1 MDHQGQPSG
10 AVDQLA
16 KKARCTIPTAS
27 ENSPRLPRLNE
38 GGKSPPVPG
47 NPLLPDALVLLAI
60 TLFILCHL
68 SPAEI
73 LRDTTTVG
81 GDTPAHNYIAS
92 HLRHTLLHHGRIIS
106 WASGW
111 WGGFPLFQYY
121 FPLPYIGIALLSLLI
136 PFNVAFKILSISG
149 LLLLPLSAYCAVRL
163 LRFPRPTPL
172 IAALFMVPFLFVRD
186 HTMWGVNVASTLA
199 GMISNS
205 LSFAL
210 MLPAMASAWR
220 DAVETRLRLRT
231 VFLMS
236 FVVVSHFFTSVM
248 AGLTLAITPCLLFL
262 QRRTFPR
269 WHRSLLILAAEGAL
283 TFLLVAWWLVPL
295 MAKSAWSMDFG
306 VNWDMTLWKNFPP
319 WTVALIPLA
328 LAAVFARGGTAGNPV
343 DPPPPASSFLALW
356 LFVWMLAVALVL
368 FYFGYDVSPVFVNCR
383 LWPFLFFALV
393 MLGAIG
399 LGLFLSRFRRQALL
413 ITVLTAVLLGAVAW
427 DERHAG
433 NLARNW
439 SRWNFRGLEI
449 KPSGGVFDELV
460 LPLQGT
466 PGRLANDLHP
476 DNGRLGSSRIFELAP
491 HLAGKP
497 ILEGG
502 LVNSSIGS
510 MFAYYIQSETSDS
523 CAGYPPMVKPS
534 SFDFA
539 TATRHLELFN
549 VKHFIARSP
558 RTQEALRRDSRWRLL
573 KQEEQWQLYEL
584 LSHDGSYV
592 FLPGFLPAVV
602 ETRNPNQCGLEWIYV
617 PGALDQPFLLAE
629 PGAAASL
636 PPELPRL
643 SEKEFLSFLDTARA
657 QTADHSPAASWQVPV
672 PRPPVNPVSD
682 ESVSDH
688 SIRFRTTA
696 LGQPH
701 IIKCN
706 YFPNWKARGA
716 DEVHRVT
723 PAFLLVFP
731 ARNEVELY
739 YGWTASDRIGHWL
752 TLAAWLIILGL
763 AWQTVKATFL
773 RRAGCAS

>member
-1 MDHQGQPSG
+1 M
-10 AVDQLA
+10 
-16 KKARCTIPTAS
+16 
-27 ENSPRLPRLNE
+27 
-38 GGKSPPVPG
+38 
-47 NPLLPDALVLLAI
+47 
-60 TLFILCHL
+60 
-68 SPAEI
+68 
-73 LRDTTTVG
+73 G

-92 HLRHTLLHHGRIIS
+92 HLRHTLLDHGRITS

-121 FPLPYIGIALLSLLI
+121 FPLPYIGITLLSLLV

-149 LLLLPLSAYCAVRL
+149 LLLLPVSAYAALRL
-163 LRFPRPTPL
+163 LRAPRPTPL
-172 IAALFMVPFLFVRD
+172 VAALFMVPFLFVRD

-199 GMISNS
+199 GMIANS

-210 MLPAMASAWR
+210 MLPAVASAWR
-220 DAVETRLRLRT
+220 DAVEGRFRLRT
-231 VFLMS
+231 VFLMGA
-236 FVVVSHFFTSVM
+236 VMASHFFTSVM
-248 AGLTLAITPCLLFL
+248 TGLALAIAPLLL
-262 QRRTFPR
+262 LLGRNASWRCG
-269 WHRSLLILAAEGAL
+269 SLALIAEGAL
-283 TFLLVAWWLVPL
+283 AVLLMAWWLVPL
-295 MAKSAWSMDFG
+295 MAKSALSMDFG

-319 WTVALIPLA
+319 WTAALIPLA
-328 LAAVFARGGTAGNPV
+328 LAAVFARGSTAARRG
-343 DPPPPASSFLALW
+343 DPSAPASFFLSVW
-356 LFVWMLAVALVL
+356 LFVWMLAAALLL
-368 FYFGYDVSPVFVNCR
+368 FYFGYDLSPVFVNCR

-393 MLGAIG
+393 ILGAIG
-399 LGLFLSRFRRQALL
+399 LGLYLSRFRRQTLL
-413 ITVLTAVLLGAVAW
+413 VSILATGLLGAVAW
-427 DERHAG
+427 EEHHTG
-433 NLARNW
+433 SLARNW

-476 DNGRLGSSRIFELAP
+476 DNNRLGSSRIFELAP

-510 MFAYYIQSETSDS
+510 MFAYYIQSETSES
-523 CAGYPPMVKPS
+523 CAGYPPMVKPA

-558 RTQEALRRDSRWRLL
+558 KTQDALRRDSRWRLL

-584 LSHDGSYV
+584 LTHDGSYV
-592 FLPGFLPAVV
+592 FLPGFMPAVV

-617 PGALDQPFLLAE
+617 PGALNQPFLLAE
-629 PGAAASL
+629 PGSAASL
-636 PPELPRL
+636 PPDLPRI
-643 SEKEFLSFLDTARA
+643 SEEDFLSFLNTARSQA
-657 QTADHSPAASWQVPV
+657 EGSPRAAWQVPV
-672 PRPPVNPVSD
+672 PRPAANPVSR